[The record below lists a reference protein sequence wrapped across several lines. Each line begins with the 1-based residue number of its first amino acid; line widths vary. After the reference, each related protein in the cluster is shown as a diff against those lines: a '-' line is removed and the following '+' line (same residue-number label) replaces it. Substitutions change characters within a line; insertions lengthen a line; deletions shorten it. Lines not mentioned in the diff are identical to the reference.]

1 VLVTLKEIKAKLK
14 SSHLSG
20 EKTRGVGKGKGY
32 PNYYLGPERVL
43 VTLTETTAKLRSSH
57 PLQGRG
63 RRGRGGKNSNSSN
76 QFPSP
81 PKIRNSAV

>member
-1 VLVTLKEIKAKLK
+1 MLVTLKEIKTKLK

-57 PLQGRG
+57 PHSGERTQGA
-63 RRGRGGKNSNSSN
+63 RREE
-76 QFPSP
+76 
-81 PKIRNSAV
+81 

>member
-1 VLVTLKEIKAKLK
+1 MLVTLKEIKAKLK

-57 PLQGRG
+57 PHSGERTQGA
-63 RRGRGGKNSNSSN
+63 RREE
-76 QFPSP
+76 
-81 PKIRNSAV
+81 